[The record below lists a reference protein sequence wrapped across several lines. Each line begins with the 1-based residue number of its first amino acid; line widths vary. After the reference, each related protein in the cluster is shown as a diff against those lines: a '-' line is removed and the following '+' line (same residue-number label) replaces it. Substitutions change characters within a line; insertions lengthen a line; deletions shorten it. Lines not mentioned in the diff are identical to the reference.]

1 VTLHASH
8 SGLLVAAA
16 AVGLWGMSWLF
27 GRCAGAERQETSH
40 LRKPLRPPGEIAK
53 LPPHGGGEL
62 NRLIHEKSPYLL
74 QHARNPVDWHPWGP
88 EALDRAKKENKPIF
102 LSVGYST
109 CHWCHVME
117 RESFERQDVADILNR
132 HYIPVKVDREE
143 RPDVDRIYML
153 ATQLLTGR
161 GGWPNSVWLTPDGR
175 PWYAGTYFPREDGHG
190 RPGFKSLLTRLADA
204 WRTRRRDILDRAER
218 ISKVVKDYSA
228 GSHSQT
234 TGRLSRRLVDE
245 AVGALRGTFDEANGG
260 FGGAPK
266 FPPHGALRLLFER
279 YRRTKDAA
287 VLKMA
292 TRTLEA
298 MARGGIHDH
307 VGGGFHRYAT
317 DAVWLVPH
325 FEKMLYDNAQLAR
338 AYVDGYVATG
348 SERYRRVARDT
359 YEWVLREMA
368 DEAGGFHC
376 ALDADSEG
384 EEGRFYLWGRK
395 EILEVLG
402 KQAGELF
409 CRVYNVSD
417 AGNFTDPVTGARH
430 GTNIPHLAGS
440 TVPAELPGRLSA
452 ARLKLLARRAKR
464 VWPHRDDKVLVSWN
478 ALMIAS
484 LAYGGRLLEEPRYA
498 AAAERAA
505 EFILTRM
512 RKEGRLL
519 RTYRNGEA
527 KLNAFLDDYAFLAD
541 ALLELHATTGRGRW
555 LDEAASLAETM
566 LKHYA
571 DPAAGG
577 FFFTSGDHEDLLART
592 KEPADGA
599 LPSGNAV
606 AAGVLVRLARL
617 TGERKYLDAARDT
630 LEAFEGFMQRMPTAA
645 AGLLLATD
653 AYLDAGA
660 SRTPVAAAEPDAV
673 AEKGPVRIEA
683 FASRLTA
690 APGGTIDLAVRIAI
704 DEGWHINSHR
714 PLQKDLVATAVG
726 LAKGSPG
733 TLERVSYAPG
743 RKVKLAF
750 SPEAL
755 SVYEGTVR
763 VRAAVRLGEKVK
775 PGPLKLALTVTTQAC
790 TDSMCSLPE
799 THALTVTLKVA
810 PDAKPGEARHPSVF
824 VDARS

>member
-1 VTLHASH
+1 
-8 SGLLVAAA
+8 
-16 AVGLWGMSWLF
+16 M
-27 GRCAGAERQETSH
+27 Q
-40 LRKPLRPPGEIAK
+40 
-53 LPPHGGGEL
+53 
-62 NRLIHEKSPYLL
+62 
-74 QHARNPVDWHPWGP
+74 
-88 EALDRAKKENKPIF
+88 
-102 LSVGYST
+102 
-109 CHWCHVME
+109 

-143 RPDVDRIYML
+143 RPDVDRIYLL
-153 ATQLLTGR
+153 ATQLLTGQ

-175 PWYAGTYFPREDGHG
+175 PWYAGTYFPREDRHG

-228 GSHSQT
+228 GSHVQT

-245 AVGALRGTFDEANGG
+245 AVGALTGTFDEDNGG

-266 FPPHGALRLLFER
+266 FPPHGALRLLFES

-317 DAVWLVPH
+317 DAGWLVPH

-348 SERYRRVARDT
+348 DERYRRVARDT

-368 DEAGGFHC
+368 DQAGGFHC

-384 EEGRFYLWGRK
+384 EEGKFYLWHRK

-409 CRVYNVSD
+409 CRVYNVCEV
-417 AGNFTDPVTGARH
+417 GNFTDPVAGARP
-430 GTNIPHLAGS
+430 GTNIPHLTDS
-440 TVPAELPGRLSA
+440 TVPGELPGRLLA
-452 ARLKLLARRAKR
+452 ARRKLLARRAKR

-498 AAAERAA
+498 AAAEKAA

-519 RTYRNGEA
+519 RTYRAGEA

-555 LDEAASLAETM
+555 LDEARSLAETM
-566 LKHYA
+566 LKHYG
-571 DPAAGG
+571 DPAGGG

-599 LPSGNAV
+599 VPSGNAV

-630 LEAFEGFMQRMPTAA
+630 LEAFEGFMRHMPKAA
-645 AGLLLATD
+645 ASLLLAT
-653 AYLDAGA
+653 AEYLDAAA

-673 AEKGPVRIEA
+673 AEKKPVRIEA
-683 FASRLTA
+683 FASHVTA

-714 PLQKDLVATAVG
+714 PLQKDLVATAIG

-755 SVYEGTVR
+755 SVYEHTVWI
-763 VRAAVRLGEKVK
+763 RAAVRLDEKLK
-775 PGPLKLALTVTTQAC
+775 PGPLSLKLTVTAQAC
-790 TDSMCSLPE
+790 SGSMCSSPQ
-799 THALTVTLKVA
+799 THALTVALEVA
-810 PDAKPGEARHPSVF
+810 PGAKPGGARHPSVF
-824 VDARS
+824 ADARS